1 MDKFE
6 VEYFDKSSTSRGA
19 NVVEKFHSFSAYRQK
34 KRKFISFHLVI
45 SIFQVQNCDPIHDL
59 DYYVPQYHDMRDIV
73 FVAQMPHQRDGI
85 SLEYSAW
92 FQFLLGLLEVDIEYD
107 PKFTLGNNFAS
118 FF

>member
-1 MDKFE
+1 MK
-6 VEYFDKSSTSRGA
+6 R
-19 NVVEKFHSFSAYRQK
+19 
-34 KRKFISFHLVI
+34 KRKFHVDDTVFHCL
-45 SIFQVQNCDPIHDL
+45 FQIQNCDPIHDL

-107 PKFTLGNNFAS
+107 PRFTFGNT
-118 FF
+118 FFLISMTK

>member
-1 MDKFE
+1 
-6 VEYFDKSSTSRGA
+6 
-19 NVVEKFHSFSAYRQK
+19 
-34 KRKFISFHLVI
+34 
-45 SIFQVQNCDPIHDL
+45 
-59 DYYVPQYHDMRDIV
+59 MRDIV